1 MDKKALAINMLANGL
16 AFIITIAISFFL
28 TPYIVATLGT
38 EAYGYVSLI
47 NNLVSYLSLASI
59 AINSMAGRFVS
70 IHIFQGDMNR
80 AKCYFNSV
88 FISNIVLSIIIVL
101 FLIPVM
107 WKLEYVLNITNELVT
122 DVKVLSV
129 FVLMNFIISFM
140 TTIFNIAI
148 FVKNKL
154 YLNSL
159 RNVEMAILQAALL
172 VGLFGLLE
180 PKLYYIGISITL
192 SGCYGILWNIYYT
205 KKLLPQMNIS
215 NKYFD
220 FKAFKELIASG
231 VWNVVTKLSAIL
243 NDGLDLLICN
253 LFINPLE
260 MGILAISKTIPTIMY
275 RIVGTLSSTFAPGLT
290 KIYAQ
295 ENNVALTRSLNDSI
309 KILGFVMSII
319 VAVFIT
325 LGDIFFSLW
334 VPSQDPSK
342 LHILAVL
349 SILTLI
355 ISGSTAGIYEI
366 FMITNKL
373 KINSLVV
380 LGIGFLN
387 VLIVLV
393 LLSTTDLGIYAV
405 AGVSSTTAILK
416 NLLFTLPY
424 AARCINQK
432 WYVLYKAVLKN
443 VLSVFLIVL
452 ISFFIKTQISAD
464 NWGSFI
470 LLAGACTVL
479 GTIMNFFIV
488 FGRNDRLYLK
498 KIIISRLKVKKMS
511 S

>member
-1 MDKKALAINMLANGL
+1 MDNKAVAINMIANGL

-28 TPYIVATLGT
+28 TPYIVVTLGT

-47 NNLVSYLSLASI
+47 NNLISYLSLASI
-59 AINSMAGRFVS
+59 AVNSMAGRFVS
-70 IHIFQGDMNR
+70 IHIFQRDMNG

-88 FISNIVLSIIIVL
+88 FITNIVLSFIIVL
-101 FLIPVM
+101 LLIPII
-107 WKLEYVLNITNELVT
+107 WKLEYVLNITNDLLM
-122 DVKVLSV
+122 DVKVLLI
-129 FVLMNFIISFM
+129 FVLINFIISFM

-159 RNVEMAILQAALL
+159 RNVEMAMFQAALL
-172 VGLFGLLE
+172 VGLFCLFE
-180 PKLYYIGISITL
+180 PKIYYVGISVAL
-192 SGCYGILWNIYYT
+192 SGCYGMLWNIYYT

-215 NKYFD
+215 KKYFD
-220 FKAFKELIASG
+220 FKAVKELIASG
-231 VWNVVTKLSAIL
+231 IWNVVTKLSAIL

-275 RIVGTLSSTFAPGLT
+275 RIIGTLSSTFAPGFT
-290 KIYAQ
+290 KIYAE
-295 ENNVALTRSLNDSI
+295 ENNEDLKKSLNDSI
-309 KILGFVMSII
+309 KILGFFMSII
-319 VAVFIT
+319 VAVFIA
-325 LGDIFFSLW
+325 LGEKFFSLW

-342 LHILAVL
+342 LHMLAVL

-373 KINSLVV
+373 KINSIVV
-380 LGIGFLN
+380 LGIGLLN

-393 LLSTTDLGIYAV
+393 LLKTTNLGIYAV

-432 WYVLYKAVLKN
+432 WYVLYKAVIKN

-452 ISFFIKTQISAD
+452 VSFCIKTQISAD

-479 GTIMNFFIV
+479 GTIMNMFIV
-488 FGRNDRLYLK
+488 LGRNDRLYLK
-498 KIIISRLKVKKMS
+498 KIIISRLKVNNMS